1 LARALIK
8 LPQLLILDEPT
19 QGLDERNR
27 MALLDFLA
35 EIAMEQLATILYV
48 SHRPDE
54 YRDFFS
60 QQVRFT

>member
-1 LARALIK
+1 
-8 LPQLLILDEPT
+8 
-19 QGLDERNR
+19 

-35 EIAMEQLATILYV
+35 EIAVEQLATILYV

-60 QQVRFT
+60 QQVSFT